1 MTARQRS
8 RSAWQSPCPC
18 GSWAVTASPV
28 LPALGSSTPVSP
40 YVTTVSFVRYAA
52 DGGHRTR
59 RRGARRTVAAPV

>member
-1 MTARQRS
+1 M
-8 RSAWQSPCPC
+8 
-18 GSWAVTASPV
+18 TASPV
-28 LPALGSSTPVSP
+28 LPALGSSIPVSP